1 MTRVYIAGPGD
12 GFEWVNL
19 RHHDDSEYLL
29 ELGEERV
36 ANEFRPLPVD
46 RILEDEGEIFD
57 EADMPW
63 MGGHFLVMRDHV
75 REALAPIIAD
85 DVEFLPLATDDGLRL
100 WITHTLRLV
109 SVLDLERS
117 EIKRFP
123 SSGRIMRIVRHH
135 FLPEVEEAGTAFHLA
150 EMKRGR
156 LYVTEQVVDAI
167 RRAGFTG
174 PKFTQIWDTEEC

>member
-1 MTRVYIAGPGD
+1 MTKFYTAGPGD

-19 RHHDDSEYLL
+19 RDHGNWEYLL

-36 ANEFRPLPVD
+36 AEGFRPLPAY
-46 RILEDEGEIFD
+46 RILEDEGETFD

-75 REALAPIIAD
+75 REALLPIMAD

-100 WITHTLRLV
+100 WITHALRLV
-109 SVLDLERS
+109 PVLDLERA
-117 EIKRFP
+117 EVKRFP
-123 SSGRIMRIVRHH
+123 SSGRIMRIIRHH
-135 FLPEVEEAGTAFHLA
+135 FLPEVDQAGTAFHLA
-150 EMKRGR
+150 EMRRGH
-156 LYVTEQVVDAI
+156 LYLTEQVVDRV

-174 PKFTQIWDTEEC
+174 AKFTEVWDTGNA